1 MKILCHFF
9 AERRISLRNSK
20 QIKNKQNSK
29 KYNHM
34 QLWDYFKT
42 DEKK

>member
-20 QIKNKQNSK
+20 QIENTQNSK
-29 KYNHM
+29 KYNICNYEIILKLM
-34 QLWDYFKT
+34 
-42 DEKK
+42 KKK